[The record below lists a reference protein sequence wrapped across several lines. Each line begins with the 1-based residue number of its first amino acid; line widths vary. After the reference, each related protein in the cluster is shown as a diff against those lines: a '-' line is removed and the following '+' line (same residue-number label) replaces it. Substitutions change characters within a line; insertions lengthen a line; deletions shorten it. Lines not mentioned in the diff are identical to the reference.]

1 MKEYTEKSLG
11 NSLISNQKE
20 GNQVISGSAV
30 NLSYGTGVAIGK
42 LLDKV
47 WGEGWKNYYNNPNS
61 FNVDE
66 EKVDIAGGL
75 LSRFIEI
82 LPGGKS
88 YLELAKKQSRE
99 QSKKQSELLSIEDLE
114 ILWEEFFYLEELSVD
129 EKFEINDQL
138 TLLRN
143 TIELEEGAGRN
154 NLRNLGGIKSFGKK
168 FEKEANRIKNQAE
181 AAAKKAAE
189 QVEEE
194 AKRIK
199 EQAEEE
205 AKRVEE
211 KVKKEVN
218 SLIEKELLQKI
229 NSSIENLNLSYDL
242 EEFKPT
248 LKDFASNLVK
258 DTKLADLI
266 RGLVSDEVREK
277 PSYVFENRIPELEA
291 KVIDKFFDLI
301 KDKKND
307 DFASGIASAIE
318 KSIIN
323 NNNIADVFT
332 NFLSKE
338 LDKKITDTDLKNDL
352 KEDVE
357 LIKNTVKNALQQNSG
372 DIKKLLEE
380 SFKKENVIDGLYDVL
395 KNIIGKQA
403 YQEDFKKLLET
414 LSGNINEEL
423 KSGELKEKLEKLEDE
438 VTKVIGNRVQSLVI
452 KGLITN
458 MKPEIKKNIEKI
470 IPKTKDNKD
479 EEEKLIENISALG
492 EELVNHVVKEQNFT
506 AVIKKINIL
515 DILKNGIEYKK
526 FIKNIEEDIN
536 LASLISPVLD
546 WFNGD
551 KNKEFQDKFYKT
563 TFEAVKLY
571 VGNNPMYHSL
581 IKGFEALKGDENV
594 IRDIK
599 KEINPCLSQLLEA
612 LQKIEI
618 SDKISDTKIKN
629 LSELTD
635 QLSKNLVPELKN
647 SLEKAKEC
655 VKEQSKSYLK
665 NLFTPIGV
673 GVSAILL
680 LAACACCIKKHH
692 NNTKLNSDDE
702 QGAELIKAN
711 TPELN
716 MEIVSNFPELIKV
729 SSTEKI
735 ESPSPTKVSD
745 TKNKKSQSSTFKNL
759 TNKFSPLSHNKGI
772 KME

>member
-47 WGEGWKNYYNNPNS
+47 WGEGWENYYNNPNS

-99 QSKKQSELLSIEDLE
+99 QSKKQSELLKIEDLE
-114 ILWEEFFYLEELSVD
+114 ILREELFYLEGLSID
-129 EKFEINDQL
+129 EKDEINYHL

-194 AKRIK
+194 AKRVAEKLATEAKRIK

-205 AKRVEE
+205 AKRIEE

-266 RGLVSDEVREK
+266 RGLVSDAVREK

-323 NNNIADVFT
+323 NNTIPDVFT

-395 KNIIGKQA
+395 KNIIGKQP

-515 DILKNGIEYKK
+515 DI
-526 FIKNIEEDIN
+526 
-536 LASLISPVLD
+536 
-546 WFNGD
+546 
-551 KNKEFQDKFYKT
+551 
-563 TFEAVKLY
+563 
-571 VGNNPMYHSL
+571 
-581 IKGFEALKGDENV
+581 
-594 IRDIK
+594 RD
-599 KEINPCLSQLLEA
+599 Q
-612 LQKIEI
+612 
-618 SDKISDTKIKN
+618 
-629 LSELTD
+629 
-635 QLSKNLVPELKN
+635 
-647 SLEKAKEC
+647 
-655 VKEQSKSYLK
+655 
-665 NLFTPIGV
+665 
-673 GVSAILL
+673 
-680 LAACACCIKKHH
+680 
-692 NNTKLNSDDE
+692 
-702 QGAELIKAN
+702 
-711 TPELN
+711 
-716 MEIVSNFPELIKV
+716 
-729 SSTEKI
+729 
-735 ESPSPTKVSD
+735 
-745 TKNKKSQSSTFKNL
+745 
-759 TNKFSPLSHNKGI
+759 
-772 KME
+772 